1 MNKDKIRI
9 ILKIFS
15 GSTIILICYYIGVL
29 LSSLTRGF
37 LSPSVI
43 GMIILFLLLSLG
55 IVKKEWVSL
64 VSTFLLGNLILFFI
78 PALVGETL
86 IDPTQIKDSLWQI
99 VLIGAI
105 STIIVMGSAGSF
117 IEFYQKRRNK

>member
-78 PALVGETL
+78 PALVGATL

-105 STIIVMGSAGSF
+105 STIIVMGSAGLF